1 MEHLNNVFINVDD
14 YVRNIFI
21 YDNNNKKVMQPV
33 LSEHFPL

>member
-21 YDNNNKKVMQPV
+21 YVHYIFIFCKALFDVM
-33 LSEHFPL
+33 